1 MSKMKS
7 KTPFLGINF
16 LKNNFFRLFF
26 GFLILPAAF
35 FLASCS
41 KKTDFAFNIPDFYAS
56 PVSQSSKQT
65 GDGKIFCYNFLK
77 AQSIAFSD
85 FFDKNKDAALFVQLR
100 GVKVSEN
107 DFFDLGFI
115 YDEDSK
121 TKNLSKRPVVS
132 SKFYKKIDE
141 NGKSAFSSFALVF
154 CVNKGQ
160 KLPLGFFIKTNSK
173 SNSSFK
179 IESAGIIR
187 ACIGHDFSSE
197 NPVFAFGPNGGRNS
211 GTDDFSGG
219 SLVFSS
225 VNTNESVMPVFK
237 IKFGGESEIKES
249 EYKDST
255 SNDLESSKS
264 VSESKDFK
272 SSDSESK
279 NSKSFKIAF
288 GGENLSFR
296 DNGGEIKVPAASLK
310 APFSAATF
318 PDGEIPEVLMMIAG
332 EKELLSF
339 SSSSRN
345 PLVPIKVDPGLIMG
359 WSRNSWRGNDY
370 ELFEWDRFPGI
381 LIMDIS
387 TYAVQ
392 DDFLRRIAFF
402 VEKAGYKGRLL
413 TDDFLKDKHGYN
425 AHDYRA
431 ESLAEFFEKVRTEN
445 FPINS
450 REKLLREIL
459 IKNGVLIEEP
469 DGKISAGK
477 GAVIS
482 ISQESPS
489 YLRTTFI
496 AHEGWHGIYFADE
509 EFRNAVAAIYYTLE
523 TQDSETLAYL
533 KKYFQVTPTLN
544 YDVNDSYLMQNEFMA
559 YMLQRPLSA
568 TEKYFVDMASRYH
581 SQKWAKKEADYIIET
596 NAAGFVSAATLL
608 DQYVSGRWNLNA
620 GRVWLISR

>member
-1 MSKMKS
+1 MKMSKMKS
-7 KTPFLGINF
+7 KMSVLKINF
-16 LKNNFFRLFF
+16 LKNIFPRLFY

-35 FLASCS
+35 SLASCS
-41 KKTDFAFNIPDFYAS
+41 KKTDFVLNIPDFYAS
-56 PVSQSSKQT
+56 PLSQSSRQT
-65 GDGKIFCYNFLK
+65 GDGKIFCYDFSK
-77 AQSIAFSD
+77 AQSLAFSN
-85 FFDKNKDAALFVQLR
+85 FFDRNKDAALFVQLR
-100 GVKVSEN
+100 GVKADEN
-107 DFFDLGFI
+107 DFFDLGFV
-115 YDEDSK
+115 YDEDSDA
-121 TKNLSKRPVVS
+121 KNLSKRPVVS
-132 SKFYKKIDE
+132 SKFYRKTDE
-141 NGKSAFSSFALVF
+141 NGKSNFSSFALVF
-154 CVNKGQ
+154 CVNKSQ
-160 KLPLGFFIKTNSK
+160 KLPAGFFIKSNSK
-173 SNSSFK
+173 NSSFK

-197 NPVFAFGPNGGRNS
+197 NPVFAFGPNGGFNN

-237 IKFGGESEIKES
+237 IKFGEETVLESQDSSFKS
-249 EYKDST
+249 SGLKDS
-255 SNDLESSKS
+255 ESLASKSQITNS
-264 VSESKDFK
+264 VSESKR
-272 SSDSESK
+272 
-279 NSKSFKIAF
+279 IAF

-296 DNGGEIKVPAASLK
+296 SNGGEIKVPAASLK
-310 APFSAATF
+310 APFSLAAF

-359 WSRNSWRGNDY
+359 WPRNSWRGNDY

-459 IKNGVLIEEP
+459 IKNGILIEEM

-482 ISQESPS
+482 ISQESPL

-533 KKYFQVTPTLN
+533 KRYFQVTPTLN
-544 YDVNDSYLMQNEFMA
+544 YDVNDTYLMQNEFMA

-596 NAAGFVSAATLL
+596 KAAGFVSAATLL

>member
-7 KTPFLGINF
+7 KMSFLKINF

-26 GFLILPAAF
+26 GFLILSAAF
-35 FLASCS
+35 SLASCS
-41 KKTDFAFNIPDFYAS
+41 KKTDFVFKIPDFYAS

-65 GDGKIFCYNFLK
+65 GDGKIFCYNFSK
-77 AQSIAFSD
+77 TQSIAFSD
-85 FFDKNKDAALFVQLR
+85 FFEKNKDAALFVQLC
-100 GVKVSEN
+100 GVKADEN

-132 SKFYKKIDE
+132 SKFYKKTDE
-141 NGKSAFSSFALVF
+141 NGKSAFSSFAIVF
-154 CVNKGQ
+154 CVNKSQ
-160 KLPLGFFIKTNSK
+160 KLPSGFFIKANSK

-197 NPVFAFGPNGGRNS
+197 NPVFAFGPNGGRNN

-237 IKFGGESEIKES
+237 IKFGEKSENSDSELAKFQTANSEILNS
-249 EYKDST
+249 EIL
-255 SNDLESSKS
+255 N
-264 VSESKDFK
+264 SESK
-272 SSDSESK
+272 DSESK

-359 WSRNSWRGNDY
+359 WPRNSWRGNDY

-482 ISQESPS
+482 ISQESPA

-509 EFRNAVAAIYYTLE
+509 EFRNAVVAIYYTLE

-581 SQKWAKKEADYIIET
+581 SQKWAKKEADYIIGT

-608 DQYVSGRWNLNA
+608 DQYVSERWNLNA
-620 GRVWLISR
+620 GRVWLITR

>member
-1 MSKMKS
+1 M
-7 KTPFLGINF
+7 
-16 LKNNFFRLFF
+16 
-26 GFLILPAAF
+26 
-35 FLASCS
+35 
-41 KKTDFAFNIPDFYAS
+41 
-56 PVSQSSKQT
+56 
-65 GDGKIFCYNFLK
+65 
-77 AQSIAFSD
+77 
-85 FFDKNKDAALFVQLR
+85 
-100 GVKVSEN
+100 
-107 DFFDLGFI
+107 
-115 YDEDSK
+115 
-121 TKNLSKRPVVS
+121 
-132 SKFYKKIDE
+132 
-141 NGKSAFSSFALVF
+141 
-154 CVNKGQ
+154 NKGQ
-160 KLPLGFFIKTNSK
+160 KLPSGFFIKTNSK

-197 NPVFAFGPNGGRNS
+197 NPVFAFGPNGGRNN

-237 IKFGGESEIKES
+237 IKFGGKSEIK
-249 EYKDST
+249 
-255 SNDLESSKS
+255 
-264 VSESKDFK
+264 
-272 SSDSESK
+272 DSESR

-345 PLVPIKVDPGLIMG
+345 PVAPIKVDPGLIMG

-370 ELFEWDRFPGI
+370 ELFEWDRFPGV

-459 IKNGVLIEEP
+459 IKNGVLIEET

-482 ISQESPS
+482 ISQESPA

-496 AHEGWHGIYFADE
+496 AHEGWHGIYFVDE

-608 DQYVSGRWNLNA
+608 DQYVSERWNLNA